1 MGKIIKTILATED
14 NDPMG
19 LLNTYEVF
27 NPKKYKQKYS
37 NNHNLKDKK
46 IYKTKKKNNLT
57 QKSLR
62 VIV

>member
-46 IYKTKKKNNLT
+46 IYKTKKK
-57 QKSLR
+57 K
-62 VIV
+62 II